1 MLESDSKSNCR
12 VVHLSTHYLAVAGL
26 KVCEMIT
33 TGGGAYSLGKTLTF
47 FTSGSPKIVKPLV
60 YIWNGSS
67 VILRNYWFMSDVTHP
82 YNFHCGLL
90 HHDELFV
97 LSTCFLLFFRFHR
110 RGKWITQ
117 WCHFGTK
124 VWKGTNTQNN
134 LKQHAICHLTICLPF
149 KTKTKEMCVLFS

>member
-1 MLESDSKSNCR
+1 MLESNSKSNCH
-12 VVHLSTHYLAVAGL
+12 VVHLSTHYLAVVGL

-33 TGGGAYSLGKTLTF
+33 VGGGAAWVKPSHF
-47 FTSGSPKIVKPLV
+47 SQVGSPKIVKPLV

-82 YNFHCGLL
+82 YNFHCGCL

-97 LSTCFLLFFRFHR
+97 LSTFFLSFFFRFHR

-134 LKQHAICHLTICLPF
+134 FKQHTICHLPICLSF
-149 KTKTKEMCVLFS
+149 KTKTK